1 MAVCWVIFRCQY
13 IFTAIQV
20 AHWYQGSV
28 TSVWCHSWVL
38 WQSKLPSCP
47 VFMWTRGFECT
58 RAVRSLVCV
67 PCFVLERDARIQHYW
82 LEFRFRWVR
91 TLTLPFLS
99 RCVSV
104 RVSSS
109 LGCALFS
116 SRVFCVF
123 ARSSC
128 FIGCVHSC
136 YVLCCVAHSLWFS
149 LAVCFHVMS
158 YAVWHTACDF
168 HWLCA
173 FMLSCLVWTCG
184 LWVLSLAACSCPV
197 LHMACEFFVL
207 LAMCFCFVWAHGFC
221 LSFLC
226 AMCSH
231 VNCPDTAHLV
241 SWLLVNFP
249 RLCFPRYPPNLLR
262 L

>member
-123 ARSSC
+123 VCSC

-149 LAVCFHVMS
+149 LAVCFHVVMS
-158 YAVWHTACDF
+158 CMNM
-168 HWLCA
+168 WL
-173 FMLSCLVWTCG
+173 MSIIISCMFVSCFAHG
-184 LWVLSLAACSCPV
+184 LWI
-197 LHMACEFFVL
+197 
-207 LAMCFCFVWAHGFC
+207 FCFAGHVFLFC
-221 LSFLC
+221 LS
-226 AMCSH
+226 
-231 VNCPDTAHLV
+231 T
-241 SWLLVNFP
+241 WLLSFFSVCHVLSCQLSWHRP
-249 RLCFPRYPPNLLR
+249 SCFLIIGKFSPPVFSSLPS
-262 L
+262 

>member
-1 MAVCWVIFRCQY
+1 MDVELFSDVSISLLLYKLHIDIRVLSLRSGVIHGFCDRANSRHVLFLCEH
-13 IFTAIQV
+13 V
-20 AHWYQGSV
+20 AWSVMLGSSTIDLSFGFV
-28 TSVWCHSWVL
+28 GFGHS
-38 WQSKLPSCP
+38 
-47 VFMWTRGFECT
+47 
-58 RAVRSLVCV
+58 RSLFCLVVWACGS
-67 PCFVLERDARIQHYW
+67 RAR
-82 LEFRFRWVR
+82 
-91 TLTLPFLS
+91 S
-99 RCVSV
+99 
-104 RVSSS
+104 
-109 LGCALFS
+109 A
-116 SRVFCVF
+116 
-123 ARSSC
+123 ARSSL
-128 FIGCVHSC
+128 H
-136 YVLCCVAHSLWFS
+136 
-149 LAVCFHVMS
+149 VCFVCLHAVHVLSAVYIHVMS

-249 RLCFPRYPPNLLR
+249 RLCFPRYPPNLLP